1 MMHLTPVE
9 RLAEWCKKNAL
20 AWPDSA
26 AERFERYM
34 ALILKYQAQTN
45 LTGFSTAD
53 ALVDGLIIDTLQ
65 LLRILVPE
73 GPLVDVGSGAGVPA
87 IPLKILCPEV
97 EMHLIEPRTKRYAFL
112 GLVVRELGL
121 DGVFLHN
128 SRVEQTPLVGIRTA
142 VSKAFAPPP
151 QWLELCREW
160 ALSGAVVAG
169 YFSLDDYQ
177 ALQALPQKLGY
188 AQKKIL
194 IEGARVWVT
203 YEMDENCV
211 KCAFRA

>member
-9 RLAEWCKKNAL
+9 RLAEWCQKNAL
-20 AWPDSA
+20 AWPDNA

-34 ALILKYQAQTN
+34 ALILKYQKQTN

-53 ALVDGLIIDTLQ
+53 ALVDGLVIDTLQ
-65 LLRILVPE
+65 LLRILTPV

-87 IPLKILCPEV
+87 IPLKILCPEI

-142 VSKAFAPPP
+142 VSKAFVPPA
-151 QWLELCREW
+151 QWLELCRDW
-160 ALSGAVVAG
+160 ASAGAAVAG
-169 YFSLDDYQ
+169 YFSLADYK
-177 ALQALPQKLGY
+177 ALQSLPQKLGY
-188 AQKKIL
+188 VQKNIL
-194 IEGARVWVT
+194 IEDTRVWIT
-203 YEMDENCV
+203 YEMAKLAV
-211 KCAFRA
+211 K